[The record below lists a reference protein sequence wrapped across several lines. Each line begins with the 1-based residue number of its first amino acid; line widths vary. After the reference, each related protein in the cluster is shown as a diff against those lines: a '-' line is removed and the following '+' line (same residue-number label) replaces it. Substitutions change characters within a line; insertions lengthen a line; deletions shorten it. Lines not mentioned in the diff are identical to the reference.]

1 MVLHSPLDP
10 AGVAAEF
17 PLDVRTPFRLERLC
31 AIWAYLWGTRPASP
45 LLQYLLVMV
54 PFPALVAAEPPS
66 PSCPALTPV
75 HHISTCRTDVYRCR
89 IIPFCVVIPVPAF
102 IAAIFIPER
111 LGEHQASRPQN
122 RDICPRISNA
132 IGRVLAANL
141 IKPCLYLHL
150 YKIIAINKERY
161 GNPSIATAQVAIFL
175 PCDMTGWDKLF
186 STVKAFFFFFHSL
199 FLFFHSTIGE

>member
-17 PLDVRTPFRLERLC
+17 PLDARTPFRLERLC

-150 YKIIAINKERY
+150 YKIIAINKERIWQSVHCNRS
-161 GNPSIATAQVAIFL
+161 GRKIL
-175 PCDMTGWDKLF
+175 KKRL
-186 STVKAFFFFFHSL
+186 
-199 FLFFHSTIGE
+199 